1 MANLAIFLCKELR
14 FLLQNDDNQF
24 DPRQEVQVLAFQ
36 FSFTAW
42 FIALDFL
49 MSAISRIHVTAF
61 NDFANM

>member
-1 MANLAIFLCKELR
+1 MANLAILICEELGS
-14 FLLQNDDNQF
+14 LLQDDDNQF
-24 DPRQEVQVLAFQ
+24 DRRQGVQVLAFQ
-36 FSFTAW
+36 LSFTAW